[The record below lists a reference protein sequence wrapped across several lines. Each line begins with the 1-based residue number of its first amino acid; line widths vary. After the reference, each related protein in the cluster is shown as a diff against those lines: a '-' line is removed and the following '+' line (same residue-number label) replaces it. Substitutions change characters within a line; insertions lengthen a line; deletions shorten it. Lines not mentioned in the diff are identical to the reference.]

1 MSDLLAIGASGV
13 RAYQGALTTTSENIA
28 NAGVEGYAKR
38 SARLAEVGAAS
49 GSYRSGAVNA
59 GMGVTITGI
68 ARSADA
74 YKTAAV
80 RTAGTDL
87 ARTESASAWLGRIQG
102 ALTGNQLTA
111 RVTGFFTAASTLAAD
126 PTSSAARTAL
136 LESATT
142 AAGAFSATGR
152 ALDQVAADLDSTA
165 DQGTAALNRFGAAL
179 AKVNDGLAR
188 TAPDSAAAA
197 SLADQRD
204 QLLEQ
209 MSTLVDV
216 TVTTDSIGRAT
227 VKLGDASGAVF
238 VSGTSAGAVTYA
250 RDADKVTLA
259 MFRDGVSGAVLP
271 NGGALGGIVDGAKQ
285 VADARAAL
293 NTIAGAFTTDVNAFQ
308 ARGQTL
314 GGGAPPPKM
323 FDIAPASVPTE
334 FKLSLTNPDDIA
346 AASVGGGPR
355 DGSNLATLQAS
366 RAASGVEGRTTTLVA
381 NNAAAIEQRKLVADA
396 QSAIRDGAV
405 SARDSVSGVNLD
417 TEAVDLLRFQQAYQ
431 ASSKVIQVARDIFQT
446 IIGIN

>member
-28 NAGVEGYAKR
+28 NVGVEGYARR

-49 GSYRSGAVNA
+49 GIYNSQKTNA
-59 GMGVTITGI
+59 GMGVTIAGTTR
-68 ARSADA
+68 ASDQYR
-74 YKTAAV
+74 TAAV
-80 RTAGTDL
+80 RTAGADL
-87 ARTESASAWLGRIQG
+87 ARTESGSAWLDRIQT
-102 ALTGNQLTA
+102 ALTGNQLTS

-126 PTSSAARTAL
+126 PTSSAARTGM

-165 DQGTAALNRFGAAL
+165 DQGAAALNRFGAAL
-179 AKVNDGLAR
+179 ARVNDGLAR
-188 TAPDSAAAA
+188 TGPETGAAA

-209 MSTLVDV
+209 MSALVDL

-227 VKLGDASGAVF
+227 VKLGDSSGPVF
-238 VSGTSAGAVTYA
+238 VSGTTAGAVTYA
-250 RDADKVTLA
+250 RNAGNVSFAL
-259 MFRDGVSGAVLP
+259 FREGQASAVSP
-271 NGGALGGIVDGAKQ
+271 NGGALGGIVDGAAR

-293 NTIAGAFTTDVNAFQ
+293 DAIATDFTTEVNAFQ

-314 GGGAPPPKM
+314 DCTAPGAAM
-323 FDIAPASVPTE
+323 FATDPASPTE
-334 FKLSLTNPDDIA
+334 ITLSLTDPDGIA
-346 AASVGGGPR
+346 AAAAGGGTR

-366 RAASGVEGRTTTLVA
+366 RATIKAEGRTTTLIA
-381 NNAAAIEQRKLVADA
+381 NTAAAIEQRKLVAEA

-405 SARDSVSGVNLD
+405 TARDSVSGVNLD
-417 TEAVDLLRFQQAYQ
+417 TEAVDLMRFQQAYQ

>member
-13 RAYQGALTTTSENIA
+13 RTYQGALTRTSENIA
-28 NAGVEGYAKR
+28 NVGVEGYAKR
-38 SARLAEVGAAS
+38 SARLAEIGAATGNYTS
-49 GSYRSGAVNA
+49 SQINS
-59 GMGVTITGI
+59 GMGVRVAGTVRAT
-68 ARSADA
+68 DA

-80 RTAGTDL
+80 RTASADL
-87 ARTESASAWLGRIQG
+87 ARTESGSAWLDRIQT
-102 ALTGNQLTA
+102 ALTGNRVST
-111 RVTGFFTAASTLAAD
+111 RVTGFFNAASTLASD
-126 PTSSAARTAL
+126 PTSSAARTGM

-142 AAGAFSATGR
+142 VAGAFSSTGR

-188 TAPDSAAAA
+188 TGPETGAAA

-209 MSTLVDV
+209 ISALVDV
-216 TVTTDSIGRAT
+216 SVITDSLGRAT
-227 VKLGDASGAVF
+227 VKLGDQSGPVF
-238 VSGTSAGAVTYA
+238 VTGTSAGAVTYA
-250 RDADKVTLA
+250 RNAGNVSFAL
-259 MFRDGVSGAVLP
+259 FRDGQTSVVSP
-271 NGGALGGIVDGAKQ
+271 NGGALGGIADGAAR
-285 VADARAAL
+285 VADARGGLDA
-293 NTIAGAFTTDVNAFQ
+293 IATDFTTQANAFQ

-314 GGGAPPPKM
+314 TGTAPGAPM
-323 FDIAPASVPTE
+323 FATDPASPTE
-334 FKLSLTNPDDIA
+334 ITLSLTDPDGIA
-346 AASVGGGPR
+346 AAAVGGGTR

-366 RAASGVEGRTTTLVA
+366 RTATKVEGRTTTLVA

-405 SARDSVSGVNLD
+405 TARDSVSGVNLD
-417 TEAVDLLRFQQAYQ
+417 SEAVDLLRFQQAYQ